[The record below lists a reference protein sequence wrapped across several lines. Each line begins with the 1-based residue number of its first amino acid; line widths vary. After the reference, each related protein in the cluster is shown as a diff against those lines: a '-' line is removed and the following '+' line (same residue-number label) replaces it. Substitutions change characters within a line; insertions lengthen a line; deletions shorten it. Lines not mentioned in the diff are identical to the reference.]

1 MQKRKIFSSLSPPKA
16 NFAVFDQYTANRPAR
31 MERSQRDILAMDQM
45 RVSTERILTTHV
57 GSLPRPQDVVGFLYA
72 QDRGQ
77 EYDAT
82 KCEVTLRRGVKEAVA
97 RQAEAGV
104 DIASD
109 GEMSKISYA
118 TYIRHRLTGFEGDS
132 PRPTP
137 QDLDDFPEYRD
148 RLVKAGHSATYR
160 RPVCNGPIAVRDLKP
175 LQDDIARMQHALSK
189 ANVTEG
195 FMNSASPGTIA
206 VFQPNEYY
214 PSHEAY
220 LEALAGVMREEY
232 ETIVKSG
239 LLLQLDCPDL
249 AMGRHTR
256 FKNLTDEQ
264 FLRNAELQVEA
275 LNHALANVPA
285 DRVRL
290 HVCWGNYEGSHVRD
304 MPCAKIFPIALKA
317 KPMAFLIE
325 AANPRHE
332 HEWEAWTPIKLPQD
346 KVLVPGVIASCSNYV
361 EHPELV
367 AQRIIRYANVVG
379 RERVIAG
386 SDCGF
391 GTFAGF
397 GAVYPAFCWMKLRSL
412 SEGAKLASRKLWGR
426 TEAAV

>member
-1 MQKRKIFSSLSPPKA
+1 MKR
-16 NFAVFDQYTANRPAR
+16 
-31 MERSQRDILAMDQM
+31 
-45 RVSTERILTTHV
+45 STERILTTHV
-57 GSLPRPQDVVGFLYA
+57 GSLPRPQEVVDLLFA
-72 QDRGQ
+72 EDRGEPVDPAQ
-77 EYDAT
+77 F
-82 KCEVTLRRGVKEAVA
+82 EAVMQRAVNNAVAQQSEA
-97 RQAEAGV
+97 RI

-160 RPVCNGPIAVRDLKP
+160 RPVCKGPIAVKSLQPLKN
-175 LQDDIARMQHALSK
+175 DIARMKAALAK
-189 ANVTEG
+189 ANMTEG
-195 FMNSASPGTIA
+195 FMNAASPGTIA

-214 PSHEAY
+214 PSHEKY
-220 LEALAGVMREEY
+220 LDALAGAMREEY
-232 ETIVKSG
+232 ETIVNSG

-256 FKNLTDEQ
+256 FKQLTDEE

-290 HVCWGNYEGSHVRD
+290 HVCWGNYEGSHVHD
-304 MPCAKIFPIALKA
+304 IDCAKIFPIAIKA
-317 KPMAFLIE
+317 KPLALLIE
-325 AANPRHE
+325 GANPRHE
-332 HEWEAWTPIKLPQD
+332 HEWEAWTTIKLPDD
-346 KVLVPGVIASCSNYV
+346 KILIPGVIGSNNNYV
-361 EHPELV
+361 EHPEVV
-367 AQRIIRYANVVG
+367 AQRILRYAGVVG
-379 RERVIAG
+379 RERVMAG
-386 SDCGF
+386 TDCGF

-412 SEGAKLASRKLWGR
+412 SEGAKIASRKLWGR
-426 TEAAV
+426 ASAN